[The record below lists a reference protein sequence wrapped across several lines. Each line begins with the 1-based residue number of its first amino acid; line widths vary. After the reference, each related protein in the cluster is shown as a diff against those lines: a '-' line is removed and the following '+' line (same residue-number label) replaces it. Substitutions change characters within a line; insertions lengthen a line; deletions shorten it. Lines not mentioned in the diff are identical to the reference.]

1 MEIDIINNTNEIQ
14 KVDTIEGQDIVIADT
29 VIRKVDLSN
38 SFDQSEKSYV
48 TTNTKPQPFE
58 IEGLDVSIIINNVYY
73 HHSF

>member
-29 VIRKVDLSN
+29 VIRKVDSSN

-48 TTNTKPQPFE
+48 TNTTKPQSLE
-58 IEGLDVSIIINNVYY
+58 IEGLDVSIL
-73 HHSF
+73 